1 MSVAVLLAAVAMP
14 FGPAQAAPGPRA
26 FPLGESF
33 GGAVADGALFYRS
46 RRGRRGVIRR
56 LDLDSGAKTVVYTA
70 PDRRT
75 HISRLQAGGDR
86 VAFELVSD
94 RMRLFGMRADGTG
107 VEELVRARDFERRDC
122 GSLVRLLDVSS
133 SAEVLYEHTVIP
145 CWSHRGNRRILAN
158 GSDSRTRKLDRRPT
172 GKVYIPS
179 GPPFRKLA
187 GDQFLTWG
195 NRTVRVVDLASG
207 RVRRFR
213 PPDRRT
219 RFAEPDVA
227 ADGRL
232 LLHYFRFM
240 GRGRPP
246 RETIRLVGASGA
258 ARVVHRTRRAFGQAR
273 FCGERPVLSTST
285 RRRRLRLTVLDP
297 PTEVFAG
304 VLARAD
310 LDSSC
315 DARHFVHMTIGAKH
329 GERAYVHTLPG

>member
-1 MSVAVLLAAVAMP
+1 M
-14 FGPAQAAPGPRA
+14 
-26 FPLGESF
+26 
-33 GGAVADGALFYRS
+33 
-46 RRGRRGVIRR
+46 
-56 LDLDSGAKTVVYTA
+56 VYTA

-75 HISRLQAGGDR
+75 HISGLQAGGDR

-94 RMRLFGMRADGTG
+94 RVRLLVMGADGTG
-107 VEELVRARDFERRDC
+107 LDELVRTSDFERRDC
-122 GSLVRLLDVSS
+122 GSMVRLLDVSS
-133 SAEVLYEHTVIP
+133 SGEVLYEHTVIP
-145 CWSHRGNRRILAN
+145 CWSHRGNRRILAK
-158 GSDSRTRKLDRRPT
+158 GTDSRTRTLNRRPT
-172 GKVYIPS
+172 GTVYIPF

-195 NRTVRVVDLASG
+195 NRIVRVVDLANG
-207 RVRRFR
+207 RARRFR

-240 GRGRPP
+240 GRRRPP
-246 RETIRLVGASGA
+246 RETIRLISASGA

-273 FCGERPVLSTST
+273 FCGERPVLSTSA

-297 PTEVFAG
+297 PAEVFAG

-310 LDSSC
+310 LASSC
-315 DARHFVHMTIGAKH
+315 DARHFVHMKFGAH
-329 GERAYVHTLPG
+329 GRAYVHSLPG